1 MMADAIEKARRP
13 VEGRAGVK
21 ETELRSRFREALD
34 CEVKSKGVTMLE
46 EDLYATVLEKHV
58 NEWCLSL
65 AEKTAFIQL

>member
-1 MMADAIEKARRP
+1 
-13 VEGRAGVK
+13 
-21 ETELRSRFREALD
+21 
-34 CEVKSKGVTMLE
+34 MLE